1 MGMQGQQPWLSPVG
15 LSPRAQ
21 RCRLLPKSNWARGA
35 GLTPSAEGP
44 RGGAL
49 GHTMP
54 PPAVRASI
62 FEQHVTATA
71 DHKEAVQVPGH
82 QWGWFAAG
90 ARTAATAAAGAAGPA
105 ANVECAS
112 GLDTSVVL

>member
-71 DHKEAVQVPGH
+71 DHTEVAQGPG
-82 QWGWFAAG
+82 QYGGWFAAG
-90 ARTAATAAAGAAGPA
+90 AHTADAVGPA
-105 ANVECAS
+105 ADVECAS
-112 GLDTSVVL
+112 GLDRSVAL